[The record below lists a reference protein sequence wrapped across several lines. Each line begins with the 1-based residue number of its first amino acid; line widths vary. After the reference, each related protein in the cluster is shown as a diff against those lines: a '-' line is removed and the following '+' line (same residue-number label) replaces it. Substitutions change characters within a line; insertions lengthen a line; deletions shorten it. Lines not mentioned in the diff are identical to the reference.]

1 MRRKEGAVQ
10 PSILPICP
18 KLSFGHVMSTDQ
30 TIITSFNRGDS
41 LESPLVIESE
51 STVNL
56 YLIGGFD
63 GETEHTL
70 EQEIILKNDSTVNIF
85 GLFVVRERSKFV
97 TRLSIT
103 HEGRNAKS
111 STIMRGAAFEH
122 GVLNVIG
129 TVKIPRSGH
138 LASAFLDERVI
149 LMGEDARA
157 DAVPNLEILA
167 NDVQAKHAA
176 AIGKISEEEVFYL
189 MTRGLTKAD
198 AESLALEGF
207 FGEYLANISDAEVR
221 DAFLARAR

>member
-1 MRRKEGAVQ
+1 
-10 PSILPICP
+10 
-18 KLSFGHVMSTDQ
+18 MSSEQ
-30 TIITSFNRGDS
+30 TIVASFNRSDS
-41 LESPLVIESE
+41 LAPTFVVEEGN
-51 STVNL
+51 TVNL

-63 GETEHTL
+63 GETEQDL
-70 EQEIILKNDSTVNIF
+70 RQEIILKNDSTVNVF
-85 GLFVVRERSKFV
+85 GLFVVREHSKFV
-97 TRLSIT
+97 THLSIT

-129 TVKIPRSGH
+129 TVNIPRSGH
-138 LASAFLDERVI
+138 LASAFLDERVL

-189 MTRGLTKAD
+189 MTRGLTKTE
-198 AESLALEGF
+198 AERLALEGF
-207 FGEYLANISDAEVR
+207 FGEYLAKIEDREAREY
-221 DAFLARAR
+221 FLAHVG